1 MSSLSNIILTL
12 LFCRQMANI
21 KQNMLS
27 RILVR
32 GDDVGTVYLWT
43 SGVQFLYNVFFRLIR
58 KTLQVRRV
66 LASISDPTKQ
76 RIFSIVSRPG

>member
-1 MSSLSNIILTL
+1 
-12 LFCRQMANI
+12 MANI

-32 GDDVGTVYLWT
+32 GDVVGTVYLWT

-58 KTLQVRRV
+58 KTKWEEYFHFWPYQ
-66 LASISDPTKQ
+66 TTH
-76 RIFSIVSRPG
+76 IFNSF